1 MDTDEDGSLLY
12 LYSCLVK
19 PIVEAYGG
27 EYLVR
32 TDVVESF
39 GS

>member
-1 MDTDEDGSLLY
+1 MNTELMSGSGSDLIMMDGLS
-12 LYSCLVK
+12 
-19 PIVEAYGG
+19 VEAYGG